1 MVRLPWWDKC
11 MWMDVYTNA
20 LKQDASKLYQILTVL
35 RLEAIE
41 QQSRE
46 MTRLKTE
53 VEIEADRLLERMA
66 RT

>member
-1 MVRLPWWDKC
+1 